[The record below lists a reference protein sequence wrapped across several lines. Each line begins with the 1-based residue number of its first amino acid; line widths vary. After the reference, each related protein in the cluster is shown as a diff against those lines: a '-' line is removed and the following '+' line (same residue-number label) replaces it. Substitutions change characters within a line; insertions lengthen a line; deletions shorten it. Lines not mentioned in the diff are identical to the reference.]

1 MPGDARRFGRSR
13 IVIGPS
19 SSTTTAP
26 QRVLAFLRR
35 QLQHRGLACLLA
47 GLLVVASRL
56 AMLPLIP
63 IPVPQVHDEFS
74 YLLGADT
81 FASGR
86 ITNPPHP
93 MWIHFETFHINM
105 QPTYCSKYPPAQALF
120 LAFGQRFLGGP
131 WFGVVLSVGLMAAA
145 FCWMLQGWLSPGY
158 ALLATLMTILDWVVS
173 SGWNNGYWLNSYW
186 GGAVPALGGALVIG
200 AVPRIVR
207 GIAVTPVLLASF
219 GAALLANSRPYEG
232 ALTLVSCGA
241 VLLWW
246 MRREKRPLVSLLGRR
261 VIIPL
266 LIVALP
272 VLAGMAYYNCRTT
285 GNMTLFPYIVNQ
297 RAYAASPFMYVL
309 PPTPAPVY
317 RHEILRNVW
326 LYWDRELYL
335 TARANPLRSFLY
347 STHFMTPFYLLNM
360 LGIAAVMGALLGG
373 VAESMFAI
381 AILSLPIVGLLI
393 AKSVLPHYLAP
404 ASGALVILAGIALQT
419 TRRWRFVLGGATGP
433 ILVTC
438 ALGISVLTSYKDIT
452 DLASQARRNPRGI
465 ATRPLL
471 VDRLRRQGGRHL
483 VIVRYRTDHDIH
495 QDWVYNRAD
504 IDGSD
509 IVWARDMGGEKNREL
524 LDYYHDRK
532 VWLLDPDVD
541 PLSPASYARDQR

>member
-1 MPGDARRFGRSR
+1 MPGDPRRLGRSR
-13 IVIGPS
+13 IVVDPGSGP
-19 SSTTTAP
+19 TTTPPRA
-26 QRVLAFLRR
+26 LAFIRR
-35 QLQHRGLACLLA
+35 QLQHRGFACLLA

-56 AMLPLIP
+56 ALLPLIP
-63 IPVPQVHDEFS
+63 IPMPKVHDEFS

-93 MWIHFETFHINM
+93 MWVHFETFHINM

-120 LAFGQRFLGGP
+120 LAFGQRFLGNP
-131 WFGVVLSVGLMAAA
+131 WFGVVLSIGLMVTAI
-145 FCWMLQGWLSPGY
+145 CWMLQGWLSPGY
-158 ALLATLMTILDWVVS
+158 ALLATLMAILEWGIS
-173 SGWNNGYWLNSYW
+173 SSWMNSYW

-200 AVPRIVR
+200 AVPRLVR
-207 GIAVTPVLLASF
+207 GIAVAPVLLASF

-246 MRREKRPLVSLLGRR
+246 MRREKQPLVSLLGRR

-266 LIVALP
+266 LLVALP
-272 VLAGMAYYNCRTT
+272 VLAGMAYYNSRTT
-285 GNMTLFPYIVNQ
+285 GSMTLLPYIVNE
-297 RAYAASPFMYVL
+297 RAYAASPHLYVL
-309 PPTPAPVY
+309 PPTPAPAY
-317 RHEILRNVW
+317 RHEFLWKFWIC
-326 LYWDRELYL
+326 WDRELYL
-335 TARANPLRSFLY
+335 TARANPLGSFLY
-347 STHFMTPFYLLNM
+347 SSHFMTPFYVFNM

-381 AILSLPIVGLLI
+381 AILSLPILGLLI

-419 TRRWRFVLGGATGP
+419 TRRWRFVLGSATGS
-433 ILVTC
+433 ILVIC
-438 ALGISVLTSYKDIT
+438 ALGISVLTSYKSIT
-452 DLASQARRNPRGI
+452 ELASQARLSPRGI

-524 LDYYHDRK
+524 LDYYPDRK

-541 PLSPASYARDQR
+541 PLNPASYTRDQR